1 MVQGRNMT
9 EVNNLTPIYHGCQN
23 LVLYTN
29 SEAYFYMRFKTIYA
43 IIFLQQIFKG
53 LENYDQ

>member
-1 MVQGRNMT
+1 MT
-9 EVNNLTPIYHGCQN
+9 EVNNLTPVYHGCKKPSSH
-23 LVLYTN
+23 

-53 LENYDQ
+53 LENYDQYS